1 MVKTKLIYD
10 PVTNPGQLEIIIN
23 NTLELLQESFK
34 CKILDVKLSNGQ
46 ALIVYDEPQ
55 EKKTKKVLNERV

>member
-10 PVTNPGQLEIIIN
+10 PVSSPGQLEVIIN
-23 NTLELLQESFK
+23 KTLELLQEGFK

-55 EKKTKKVLNERV
+55 EKEAKKVLNEKV